1 VLKNGVEEGRNF
13 FCKISASALIDEVND
28 EDEGEKGGDEDE
40 SEREGDGLIRF
51 KDGGE
56 CEREVMPHANGGST
70 VCTDAE

>member
-1 VLKNGVEEGRNF
+1 MLKNGVEEGRKKI
-13 FCKISASALIDEVND
+13 CKISASELIDEMND
-28 EDEGEKGGDEDE
+28 EDESEKGGDEDE
-40 SEREGDGLIRF
+40 SEREGDGLIRV